1 MPIVMPS
8 EKPRELCPAGS
19 HVATCYRVVDLGTQ
33 QDSGFGAKPRIY
45 IAWELPHESMA
56 DGRPFTIGRTYNY
69 SSNRKS
75 SLRSDVER
83 WLGRALTASDFGI
96 FDLGSLL
103 GAACTLGVKH
113 SANAEGR
120 VYANVVSVMLP
131 PRGTPRLP
139 LVNDGITF
147 SLADRP
153 FDQHGLDALPEWL
166 QGLITKSPE
175 YQEALHPGT
184 TAQRLAAVWGPNPD
198 AAPDDN
204 IPF

>member
-1 MPIVMPS
+1 MPITMPQ

-19 HVATCYRVVDLGTQ
+19 HVATCFRVVDLGTQ
-33 QDSGFGAKPRIY
+33 QDGSYGAKPRIY
-45 IAWELPHESMA
+45 IAWELPHEAMA

-75 SLRSDVER
+75 SLRSDIEG
-83 WLGRALTASDFGI
+83 WLGRVLTASDFGT

-103 GAACTLGVKH
+103 GAACTMGVKH
-113 SANAEGR
+113 AANAEGR
-120 VYANVVSVMLP
+120 VFANITSIMLP

-153 FDQHGLDALPEWL
+153 LDQRGLNALPEWL
-166 QGLITKSPE
+166 QGLIKKSPE
-175 YQEALHPGT
+175 YQAAFHPGT
-184 TAQRLAAVWGPNPD
+184 TAQRLATALSLD
-198 AAPDDN
+198 ADLDDN
-204 IPF
+204 IPL